1 MTAIWARVRSDLR
14 SSWGAAIATVLVVG
28 LAGGLVVGAA
38 AAARRTQTAFPR
50 FLADTNSDSILV
62 SPSSPFGLEK
72 GGFDRAVAQL
82 PAVSEAGLIAG
93 VIVVGPLPAGG
104 LPHSI
109 EPSFSTNAS
118 VDGRALY
125 RINQPKMIAGRLPNP
140 NSPTEVFINPGLARM
155 LHVTVGSRIPLA
167 TATSV
172 PKGFPNVPPTP
183 SNFTRLTVTVTGI
196 GIGESGILPANVLDA
211 QPEMDLT
218 PAFYRTYS
226 TRPGVLGYDGVEVHP
241 KPGID
246 HTAFRRQVEDLA
258 RKMGVGPAFVI
269 DSATHADQVRRTL
282 LPQVTALWL
291 FAALAGAGLILV
303 AGLVLS
309 RRVLLG
315 AAEYPI
321 LRSLG
326 MTRGQL
332 ITASLVEASL
342 LAVGGAVLAVA
353 VAVLTSAFTPL
364 GAARLAELHPGIE
377 VNAAIMGV
385 GFLAIVALIVGV
397 AAIPAIRAA
406 SLRGDAAGQVE
417 FAGADR
423 PSAVAERITRG
434 GLPATAGVGVRMA
447 LEPGRGRTA
456 VPVRSG
462 TIGLAVALAAITAV
476 FTFGSNLTGLIHT
489 PHQFGWNWDAMIGSP
504 FGFSSV
510 PVPFLEQVPGVA
522 RVAGGN
528 LGTVSIDG
536 QSVPAVGMDPHRGI
550 APTMIAGRAP
560 DSDGEIAL
568 GSKDLRRLGASIG
581 DTVTVQVAGAE
592 HRLRI
597 VGEPV
602 FPALG
607 QGSFEPTGLGEGA
620 LVTASTLAAVAQQST
635 GGRYQFAA
643 IDFKPGA
650 DPNAVRAAIRHAA
663 GTEPGCH
670 PPNSDPPCLFI
681 APTRPG
687 DINSYAAIQSTPFA
701 LAGVLTLLALAL
713 MAYMLVTSVRR
724 RRRDL
729 AVLKTLGFRRGQVS
743 ASVAWQASLLAL
755 MAGAIGLPLGV
766 IAGRW
771 AWTVFA
777 QQLGVPPSPIVPV
790 ALLLLAVPA
799 GLLVANLIAWVPGRL
814 AARTPAAVVLRSE

>member
-1 MTAIWARVRSDLR
+1 L
-14 SSWGAAIATVLVVG
+14 GAAIATVLVIG

-50 FLADTNSDSILV
+50 FLADTNSNAVLV
-62 SPSSPFGLEK
+62 APSTANGLQK
-72 GGFDRAVAQL
+72 GGYDRVVAQL
-82 PAVSEAGLIAG
+82 PSVADAGLIAG
-93 VIVVGPLPAGG
+93 LVVTGPVSPNGPLQMD
-104 LPHSI
+104 
-109 EPSFSTNAS
+109 PSFSANAS

-125 RINQPKMIAGRLPNP
+125 RLDRPKMIAGRLPNP
-140 NSPTEVFINPGLARM
+140 NSPTEVFLNPTLARM
-155 LHVTVGSRIPLA
+155 LHAGVGSRIPIA

-172 PKGFPNVPPTP
+172 PKGFPNVPPGP
-183 SNFTRLTVTVTGI
+183 SNFKRLTVTVSGI
-196 GIGESGILPANVLDA
+196 GVGESQILPANVLDA
-211 QPEMDLT
+211 QPEMDFT

-226 TRPGVLGYDGVEVHP
+226 TAPGVLGYDGVEVRL
-241 KPGID
+241 KPGVD
-246 HTAFRRQVEDLA
+246 HAAFRRQVEDLA
-258 RKMGVGPAFVI
+258 RKMGVGPAFVV

-309 RRVLLG
+309 RRVLIG
-315 AAEYPI
+315 AAEYPV

-332 ITASLVEASL
+332 ITASLAEASI
-342 LAVGGAVLAVA
+342 LAVVGAILAVLVA
-353 VAVLTSAFTPL
+353 ILTSAFTPL
-364 GAARLAELHPGIE
+364 GAARLAELHPG
-377 VNAAIMGV
+377 VSVDAAILGA
-385 GFLAIVALIVGV
+385 GFLALVALIVGV
-397 AAIPAIRAA
+397 AAIPAVRAA

-417 FAGADR
+417 YTGADR

-489 PHQFGWNWDAMIGSP
+489 PRQFGWNWDAMVGSP

-510 PVPFLEQVPGVA
+510 PVGFLEKVQGVD
-522 RVAGGN
+522 RVTGGN
-528 LGTVSIDG
+528 LGTVTIDG
-536 QSVPAVGMDPHRGI
+536 QSIPAVGLDPHRGI
-550 APTMIAGRAP
+550 APTMIAGRP
-560 DSDGEIAL
+560 PESDGEIAL

-581 DTVTVQVAGAE
+581 STVTVQVAGTQ
-592 HRLRI
+592 RRMRV

-620 LVTASTLAAVAQQST
+620 LVTATTLAAVANQST

-650 DPNAVRAAIRHAA
+650 DPNVVRAAIRRAA
-663 GTEPGCH
+663 VTEPGCH

-681 APTRPG
+681 APTRPA

-713 MAYMLVTSVRR
+713 MAFMLITSVRR

-755 MAGAIGLPLGV
+755 IAGVIGLPIGV

-777 QQLGVPPSPIVPV
+777 QQLGVPPSPVVPV

-799 GLLVANLIAWVPGRL
+799 GLLAANLIAWIPGRL